1 MQIKRLILMGI
12 LLVMALTFYGCN
24 TQKNI
29 THTETDFFKDL
40 KQYEANVTVT
50 FLKDKQPNEITMKQ
64 VAKVDGTYEMTFLTP
79 EHMKDVKIICDGEK
93 VTQYYPSIDKSVEQK
108 MSIAQNEI
116 LLTSFAAR
124 YLTNEN
130 IKKQEVQLDGKK
142 MITYEMPIEGN
153 FRYLSKEKIWLEEK
167 SLKPVQMVLYDEE
180 GNITIEVIYNEFK
193 YNF

>member
-1 MQIKRLILMGI
+1 MQIKRLILMSF
-12 LLVMALTFYGCN
+12 LLVLAFTFYGCN
-24 TQKNI
+24 TQKNTSSI
-29 THTETDFFKDL
+29 AGDFFKDL
-40 KQYEANVTVT
+40 KQYEADVTVT
-50 FLKDKQPNEITMKQ
+50 FLKDKQPNEVKMKQ
-64 VAKVDGTYEMTFLTP
+64 IAKVDGTYEMTILAP
-79 EHMKDVKIICDGEK
+79 EHMQNVKIICDGHK
-93 VTQYYPSIDKSVEQK
+93 VTEYYPSTNQSVEQE
-108 MSIAQNEI
+108 MSVAQNEI
-116 LLTSFAAR
+116 LLTSFATR

-142 MITYEMPIEGN
+142 MITYEMPIDGN